1 MTTDV
6 YPRENCIAPAIVFIV
21 VHIRASLRNERSPTR
36 RLVHTNPV
44 CQGSEVHRMDDASW
58 DKLFTTATLTD
69 YQREDV
75 VRALPGHRLGPRKG
89 LVSLQGLGMGR

>member
-21 VHIRASLRNERSPTR
+21 VHIRASLRKIANAASGHNE
-36 RLVHTNPV
+36 PV
-44 CQGSEVHRMDDASW
+44 CHGSEVHRMDDASW